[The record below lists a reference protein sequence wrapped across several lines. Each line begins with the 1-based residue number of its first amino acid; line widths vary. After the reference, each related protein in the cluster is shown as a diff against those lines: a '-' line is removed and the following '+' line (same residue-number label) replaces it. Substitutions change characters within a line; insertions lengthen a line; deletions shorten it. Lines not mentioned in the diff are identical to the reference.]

1 MDEERSVED
10 LEDEEYEDL
19 DKMDEFS
26 LEMEVMSDLEGLEE
40 LPDDQNAGLAESDV
54 IITYGDKIIDETKEL
69 EKKFEALL
77 AKVREGNI
85 SDALNE
91 AANLLNEGRRLDAH
105 YITSKIASLIASLLT
120 SQSKHKDAT
129 EYFLLSVSEARKSE
143 DKKLHLLSLSRFG
156 DNLIHFDFKDAAVVF
171 NQARELAEELGEDEY
186 YAENSY
192 SLANC
197 MFKSEIDNA
206 YNLYTE
212 SLAYFEKT
220 DDKKSQGL
228 IKYRIGLIN
237 YIKEDYQTAFQNLSD
252 ARKLLQEFSDLP
264 EIKEIEKAIKQV
276 LVILKQGLATTYF
289 LNLPKIEPLVDT
301 PGTKKIFEI
310 YTSTGI
316 TDIVRRIKK
325 DQLKYVTKDLV
336 EVDVAKSLLD
346 IEKLSMLNEFELLEN
361 SKHYESIGDY
371 YQKELNYGN
380 AFYNY
385 LGSQILALQ
394 GKNDKRYEKLEKKL
408 EKYIQFLTQQEEDA
422 SFYYN
427 VQIYM
432 HYQLAIGAIPNNVK
446 AAQKQASRGIEL
458 ASKRNN
464 PYFEGLIKEITADI
478 KAMNDT
484 NKALTDYQAIISI
497 FEELNNQFDSMRI
510 YEKIGNI
517 LIATQTDKGKEYFT
531 KAIEIAK
538 ELEDQEMIQN
548 LESKL

>member
-1 MDEERSVED
+1 MDEERSVDD
-10 LEDEEYEDL
+10 LEEEEYEDL

-26 LEMEVMSDLEGLEE
+26 LEMEVMTDLEGLEE
-40 LPDDQNAGLAESDV
+40 LPEDQETGLAESDV
-54 IITYGDKIIDETKEL
+54 IITYGDKVVDETKEL

-77 AKVREGNI
+77 IKVREGNI
-85 SDALNE
+85 SESLNI
-91 AANLLNEGRRLDAH
+91 ASNLLNEGRRLDAH
-105 YITSKIASLIASLLT
+105 YITSKISSLIASLLT

-156 DNLIHFDFKDAAVVF
+156 DNLVHFDFKDAAVVY

-206 YNLYTE
+206 LNLYTD
-212 SLAYFEKT
+212 SLAYFVNT
-220 DDKKSQGL
+220 DDLKSQGL

-237 YIKEDYQTAFQNLSD
+237 YIKGDYQSAFQNLSE
-252 ARKLLQEFSDLP
+252 ARKLLKNFSDLP
-264 EIKEIEKAIKQV
+264 EFEETTKALRIV
-276 LVILKQGLATTYF
+276 MILLKQGLSTTYF
-289 LNLPKIEPLVDT
+289 LNLPKLEPLVDT

-325 DQLKYVTKDLV
+325 EQLQFVSKDLV
-336 EVDVAKSLLD
+336 EIDVSKPLLD
-346 IEKLSMLNEFELLEN
+346 MEKLSMFNEFELLEN
-361 SKHYESIGDY
+361 SKHYESIGDF

-385 LGSQILALQ
+385 LGSQILALH
-394 GKNDKRYEKLEKKL
+394 GKNDKRFDKLEKKL
-408 EKYIQFLTQQEEDA
+408 EKYVQFLTQQEEDA
-422 SFYYN
+422 SFFYN

-432 HYQLAIGAIPNNVK
+432 HYQLAMGSIPNNLK
-446 AAQKQASRGIEL
+446 AAQKHASKGIEL

-464 PYFEGLIKEITADI
+464 PYYEGLLKEILADI
-478 KAMNDT
+478 KAMKDS
-484 NKALTDYQAIISI
+484 NKALADYQAVVSV
-497 FEELNNQFDSMRI
+497 FEELNNLYDSMRI
-510 YEKIGNI
+510 FDKIGDI
-517 LIATQTDKGKEYFT
+517 LITTQTDKGKEYFT
-531 KAIEIAK
+531 KALEIAK
-538 ELEDQEMIQN
+538 EIEDQEMIVN

>member
-26 LEMEVMSDLEGLEE
+26 LDMEVMSDLEGLEE
-40 LPDDQNAGLAESDV
+40 LPDDQNAGLAESDI
-54 IITYGDKIIDETKEL
+54 IITYGDKIVDETKEL
-69 EKKFEALL
+69 EKKFETLL

-85 SDALNE
+85 SDAINE

-120 SQSKHKDAT
+120 SQGKHKDAT
-129 EYFLLSVSEARKSE
+129 EYYLLSVSEARKSD
-143 DKKLHLLSLSRFG
+143 DKKLHLLSLSKFG
-156 DNLIHFDFKDAAVVF
+156 ENLVYFDFKDAAVVF
-171 NQARELAEELGEDEY
+171 NQAREIAEELGEDEY

-197 MFKSEIDNA
+197 MFKTEMDNA
-206 YNLYTE
+206 YNLYAE
-212 SLAYFEKT
+212 SLSYFEKT
-220 DDKKSQGL
+220 EDLKYQGL
-228 IKYRIGLIN
+228 IKYRLGLVN
-237 YIKEDYQTAFQNLSD
+237 YVKEDYQTAFQNLSD
-252 ARKLLQEFSDLP
+252 ARRLLRGFTDL
-264 EIKEIEKAIKQV
+264 EEIEETEKALKTV
-276 LVILKQGLATTYF
+276 LVSLKQGFAATYF
-289 LNLPKIEPLVDT
+289 INLPKIEPLVDT

-316 TDIVRRIKK
+316 TDIIRRIKK
-325 DQLKYVTKDLV
+325 EQLQYVTKDLI
-336 EVDVAKSLLD
+336 EINISKPLLD
-346 IEKLSMLNEFELLEN
+346 IEKLSMLNEYELIEN
-361 SKHYESIGDY
+361 SKHYETIGDY

-394 GKNDKRYEKLEKKL
+394 GKNVKRFDKLEKKL
-408 EKYIQFLTQQEEDA
+408 EKYVQFLTQQEEDA
-422 SFYYN
+422 SFFYN

-432 HYQLAIGAIPNNVK
+432 NYQLAMGAIPNNIK
-446 AAQKQASRGIEL
+446 AAQKHASKGIDL

-464 PYFEGLIKEITADI
+464 PYYEGLIKEILADI
-478 KAMNDT
+478 KAMKDS
-484 NKALTDYQAIISI
+484 NKALADYQAVVSI

-510 YEKIGNI
+510 YDKIGSI
-517 LIATQTDKGKEYFT
+517 LISSQTDKGKEYLS
-531 KAIEIAK
+531 KALGIAK
-538 ELEDQEMIQN
+538 ELEDQDKIQN